1 MLTVVAKHR
10 CIAGLLN
17 LARRL
22 KRNRRGATVVEFALI
37 GPLFIIVMCGILEN
51 GLILLTQTMLDN
63 ATRDASRMIMLGT
76 PTSLQQ
82 FKDAICKTAC
92 TLIPENQLA
101 VNVVSG
107 DTFGALSATLQTDS
121 SGNVINTQ
129 YNPVLS
135 NKAVVIQVA
144 YNRPFMLPIFGAFS
158 GVTSE
163 LLVSTVA
170 FKAEPFK

>member
-1 MLTVVAKHR
+1 MH
-10 CIAGLLN
+10 
-17 LARRL
+17 
-22 KRNRRGATVVEFALI
+22 NRRGATVVEFALV

-63 ATRDASRMIMLGT
+63 ATRDAARLIMLGT

-82 FKDAICKTAC
+82 FKDTVCKTAC

-107 DTFGALSATLQTDS
+107 ATFGALNATLQTDAQ
-121 SGNVINTQ
+121 GNVINSQ
-129 YNPVLS
+129 YNTVGA
-135 NKAVVIQVA
+135 NKAVVVQVA

-158 GVTSE
+158 GVKSE

-170 FKAEPFK
+170 FKTEPFQ